1 MSVAGLNDHLVT
13 GATHVCFCWA
23 IKRRDGQTFGFTDHD
38 RPLVF
43 EGTTFSP
50 DSGLSANA
58 LTSTTGLSVNN
69 TEALGVLTAA
79 AITEKDI
86 EAGRYDG
93 AEVTTWLVQWDNVA
107 DREIK
112 FIGSI
117 GEITRESGTYRAEL
131 CGLTEMLNQPQGRS
145 YLRTCSAVLG
155 DGGCK
160 LNLNDA
166 AYRADSTLFEV
177 AEDGQV
183 LTVALGETYTERW
196 FEGGILKFRS
206 GEADGLQ
213 AVIKKDE
220 IKGGKR
226 VLTLWRP
233 EPAALAVGDDV
244 RLIAG
249 CDKRA
254 ENCRVKFDNRV
265 NFQGFPD
272 IPGEDWLMSVPRSD
286 DDETGGSLVR

>member
-1 MSVAGLNDHLVT
+1 MSVAALNTHLAT
-13 GATHVCFCWA
+13 GATHVCYCWS
-23 IKRRDGQTFGFTDHD
+23 IKRKDGMTFGFTDHD
-38 RPLVF
+38 GPLVF
-43 EGTTFSP
+43 DGIRFSP
-50 DSGLSANA
+50 DSGLSAKA

-86 EAGRYDG
+86 EAGRYDW
-93 AEVTTWLVQWDNVA
+93 AEVTTWLVQWDDVQG
-107 DREIK
+107 REIK

-131 CGLTEMLNQPQGRS
+131 RGLTEMLNQPQGRS

-155 DGGCK
+155 DDGCK
-160 LNLNDA
+160 LDLTDA
-166 AYRADSTLFEV
+166 AYRADSTLVEV

-183 LTVALGETYTERW
+183 LTVSLDATYTERW
-196 FEGGILKFRS
+196 FEGGIIAFLS
-206 GEADGLQ
+206 VEAEGLE
-213 AVIKKDE
+213 AVVKKDE

-233 EPAALAVGDDV
+233 EPASIAVGDDV

-249 CDKRA
+249 CDKRS
-254 ENCRVKFDNRV
+254 ETCRVKFDNLV

-272 IPGEDWLMSVPRSD
+272 MPGEDWLMSVPRSE

>member
-50 DSGLSANA
+50 DSGLSAKA

-131 CGLTEMLNQPQGRS
+131 RGLTEMLNQPQGPHICGR
-145 YLRTCSAVLG
+145 VVPFWG
-155 DGGCK
+155 M
-160 LNLNDA
+160 A
-166 AYRADSTLFEV
+166 AAS
-177 AEDGQV
+177 
-183 LTVALGETYTERW
+183 
-196 FEGGILKFRS
+196 
-206 GEADGLQ
+206 
-213 AVIKKDE
+213 
-220 IKGGKR
+220 
-226 VLTLWRP
+226 
-233 EPAALAVGDDV
+233 
-244 RLIAG
+244 
-249 CDKRA
+249 
-254 ENCRVKFDNRV
+254 
-265 NFQGFPD
+265 
-272 IPGEDWLMSVPRSD
+272 
-286 DDETGGSLVR
+286 

>member
-1 MSVAGLNDHLVT
+1 MSVAALNTHLAT
-13 GATHVCFCWA
+13 GATHVCYCWS
-23 IKRRDGQTFGFTDHD
+23 IKRKDGMTFGFTDHD
-38 RPLVF
+38 GPLVF
-43 EGTTFSP
+43 DGIRFSP
-50 DSGLSANA
+50 DSGLSAKA

-86 EAGRYDG
+86 EAGRYDWV
-93 AEVTTWLVQWDNVA
+93 EVTTWLVQWDDVQG
-107 DREIK
+107 REIK

-131 CGLTEMLNQPQGRS
+131 RGLTEMLNQPQGRS

-155 DGGCK
+155 DDGCK
-160 LNLNDA
+160 LDLTDA
-166 AYRADSTLFEV
+166 AYRADSTLVEV

-183 LTVALGETYTERW
+183 LTVSLDATYTERW
-196 FEGGILKFRS
+196 FEGGIIAFLS
-206 GEADGLQ
+206 GEAEGLE
-213 AVIKKDE
+213 AVVKKDE

-233 EPAALAVGDDV
+233 EPASIAVGDDV

-249 CDKRA
+249 CDKRS
-254 ENCRVKFDNRV
+254 ETCRVKFDNLV

-272 IPGEDWLMSVPRSD
+272 MPGEDWLMSVPRSE